1 MTALKVLAV
10 SYRGLKQP
18 EQAAKTLQ
26 TAVSLIETVPTDEL
40 DGEKR
45 ATYLAT
51 QHSVFAELTDLY
63 ASDDKTTSLAFVT
76 SERGRARSLRYAASQ
91 TQGDTACGSDDAT
104 YSPLPADAA
113 TCCRVDRIENQPP
126 GRARAGSN
134 ARGPRGRSV

>member
-1 MTALKVLAV
+1 M
-10 SYRGLKQP
+10 
-18 EQAAKTLQ
+18 Q

-63 ASDDKTTSLAFVT
+63 ASDDETTALAFVT

-91 TQGDTACGSDDAT
+91 TQGDTPWIRRRHLQPAT
-104 YSPLPADAA
+104 SR
-113 TCCRVDRIENQPP
+113 CCNML
-126 GRARAGSN
+126 S
-134 ARGPRGRSV
+134 S